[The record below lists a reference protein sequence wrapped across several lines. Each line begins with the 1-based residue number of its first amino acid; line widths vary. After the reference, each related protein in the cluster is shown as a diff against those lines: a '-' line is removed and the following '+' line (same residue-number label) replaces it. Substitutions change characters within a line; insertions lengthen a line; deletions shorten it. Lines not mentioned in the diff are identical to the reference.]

1 MSDPADTAAPQPSQL
16 RWGHFG
22 HGADIGVSGE
32 GATLAEAFAAAAT
45 ALTAIVTDPVV
56 VKEDVAVE
64 ISCEAPSPG
73 LLLVD
78 FLNAII
84 FHMATKDLLFHRYRV
99 ETDGAKLRAT
109 AWGERVDLVRH
120 APAVE
125 PKGATYTALA
135 VEHGADGGWRAACV
149 IDV

>member
-1 MSDPADTAAPQPSQL
+1 MSDPAGTAAPQPSQL

-135 VEHGADGGWRAACV
+135 VERGADGGWRAACV